1 MKHIFYSTF
10 IFSIFAVCIFSF
22 SMQTTQAYNTTD
34 QKTFELDKGSALFL
48 IDYEFGHKNREVQM
62 PFLTQSTSTTATN
75 TLSYSVLDKDGHEV
89 AGKSSAII
97 LSNTKLGE
105 NTMYVVPKGFAKKFT
120 LLVVFTPSAS
130 TTPDYRLQVTHLPF
144 NFNGKQ
150 QLELNPSELQYYATP
165 YTDL

>member
-1 MKHIFYSTF
+1 MKHIFYRTF
-10 IFSIFAVCIFSF
+10 VFSVFVVCFLNISPH
-22 SMQTTQAYNTTD
+22 TTNAYFTTD

-62 PFLTQSTSTTATN
+62 PFLTKSTSTTATN
-75 TLSYSVLDKDGHEV
+75 TLSYSVLNKDGHEV
-89 AGKSSAII
+89 AGKFSAII

-120 LLVVFTPSAS
+120 LIVVFTPSAS
-130 TTPDYRLQVTHLPF
+130 TTPDYHLQVTHLPF
-144 NFNGKQ
+144 NFDGKQ
-150 QLELNPSELQYYATP
+150 QLELNPSELQYYVTP